1 MSIVDDVPRQTS
13 IASALEAAMT
23 TEHIDRRT
31 AVKLL
36 AAATAAALAP
46 SGITAAEA
54 RKMTTRKVPS
64 SGEAIPVIGMGSSDT
79 FDVGDDPTSREGLRG
94 VLQSLVE
101 GGGRVIDTSPMY
113 GRAETVL
120 GDLID
125 ELSLGPKLWF
135 ATKVWTRGRDAGAR
149 QIDESFARLRTK
161 KLDLLQIH
169 NLLDWREHVPT
180 LRALQA
186 AGRVRYSGLT
196 HYRADAHADLERVLG
211 EQKFD
216 WLQVNYSLAERE
228 AEDRLLPFC
237 RDRGV
242 AVMVNR
248 PFADGAMFAKVHGR
262 PLPDWAEEIGC
273 RSWGQFFLRFV
284 VSHPAV
290 TCVIPATS
298 KPQHM
303 IDNAAAGL
311 GPLPDEQQRR
321 RMAEYWQ
328 GL

>member
-1 MSIVDDVPRQTS
+1 MEP
-13 IASALEAAMT
+13 
-23 TEHIDRRT
+23 IDRRRV
-31 AVKLL
+31 VKLVGAATTVAL
-36 AAATAAALAP
+36 LTIGGAAAAARPAMA
-46 SGITAAEA
+46 S
-54 RKMTTRKVPS
+54 RKVPS
-64 SGEAIPVIGMGSSDT
+64 SGEEIPVIGMGSSDT
-79 FDVGDDPTSREGLRG
+79 FDVGDDPASREGLRG
-94 VLQSLVE
+94 VLRSLVA

-120 GDLID
+120 GDLI
-125 ELSLGPKLWF
+125 EGLGLGPKLWI

-149 QIDESFARLRTK
+149 QIEESFARLRTK

-186 AGRVRYSGLT
+186 AGRVRYSGIT

-211 EQKFD
+211 EEKFD
-216 WLQVNYSLAERE
+216 WLQVNFSLAERE
-228 AEDRLLPFC
+228 AEQRLLPYC

-248 PFADGAMFAKVHGR
+248 PFADGAMFAKVRGR
-262 PLPDWAEEIGC
+262 PLPGWAEEIGC
-273 RSWGQFFLRFV
+273 RGWGQFFLRFV

-311 GPLPDEQQRR
+311 APLPDEQQRR
-321 RMAEYWQ
+321 RMADYWAQ
-328 GL
+328 L